1 MEIFP
6 FMNGLNSQL
15 NVYFSMV
22 VASGLGICGYL
33 DVKQTG
39 YESWFKGLR
48 IVLTTVAI
56 VSLLSTLILSYI
68 LETKTVEKKPKDLLE
83 SDGTT
88 IPTI

>member
-39 YESWFKGLR
+39 YD
-48 IVLTTVAI
+48 
-56 VSLLSTLILSYI
+56 
-68 LETKTVEKKPKDLLE
+68 KDELFN
-83 SDGTT
+83 
-88 IPTI
+88 